1 MHSLYAIDRESK
13 ITDMITFIQLDRF
26 DPTFS
31 KIEVCKIY
39 HNNILV
45 SNEKKWNTIRNNLI
59 EYRNRLLNEDKT
71 MIYSNASRC
80 LNQITQIM
88 DTYNMSIYIILEKQ
102 GRRFQYISNNYE
114 L

>member
-1 MHSLYAIDRESK
+1 
-13 ITDMITFIQLDRF
+13 MITFIQLDRF

-31 KIEVCKIY
+31 DIEVCKIY

-71 MIYSNASRC
+71 MTYSNASRC